1 MPRVSSRRATLVCF
15 SLLIGS
21 SAASVFLGCQK
32 TQQQTTSE
40 TQSQTTET
48 MQAQDPV
55 ARGKYLVTIEGCN
68 DCHTPKLPPTG
79 PMPSYDMARM
89 LSGHPHDEAITAGPK
104 VQDKTWIWSGNAGM
118 TSYSG
123 PWGVSF
129 AANLTPD
136 TTTGLGGW
144 SEDMFIQTLRNGKHM
159 GSGRNLL
166 PPMPWNWVNQMTDE
180 DLKAVFAYLKSIPAV
195 HNEVPQPIPPKS

>member
-1 MPRVSSRRATLVCF
+1 MSRVSFRRATILF
-15 SLLIGS
+15 SLLLIG
-21 SAASVFLGCQK
+21 AVALSVFEGCQK
-32 TQQQTTSE
+32 SQQSTS
-40 TQSQTTET
+40 QSQTTGV

-55 ARGKYLVTIEGCN
+55 ARGKYLVTVASCN

-79 PMPSYDMARM
+79 PLPETDMTRL
-89 LSGHPHDEAITAGPK
+89 LSGHPHDEAITSGPNSA
-104 VQDKTWIWSGNAGM
+104 DKTWVWGGNPGM
-118 TSYSG
+118 TAFYG

-129 AANLTPD
+129 AANLSPD

-159 GSGRNLL
+159 GTGRNLI
-166 PPMPWNWVNQMTDE
+166 PPMPWNWINQMTDE

>member
-1 MPRVSSRRATLVCF
+1 MPRVSSRRATLVCM
-15 SLLIGS
+15 SLLIGT

-40 TQSQTTET
+40 TQSQTTQA

-55 ARGKYLVTIEGCN
+55 ARGKYLVAIGSCN

-79 PMPSYDMARM
+79 PLPEADMTRL
-89 LSGHPHDEAITAGPK
+89 LSGHPHDEVVTSPTF
-104 VQDKTWIWSGNAGM
+104 QDKTWIWGGNPGM
-118 TSYSG
+118 TAFFG
-123 PWGVSF
+123 PWGVSY

-136 TTTGLGGW
+136 TTYGLGGW
-144 SEDMFIQTLRNGKHM
+144 SEDMFIQSLRNGKHM
-159 GSGRNLL
+159 GTGRNLL
-166 PPMPWNWVNQMTDE
+166 PPMPWNWINQMTDE
-180 DLKAVFAYLKSIPAV
+180 DLKAVFAYLKSIPVV

>member
-1 MPRVSSRRATLVCF
+1 
-15 SLLIGS
+15 
-21 SAASVFLGCQK
+21 
-32 TQQQTTSE
+32 
-40 TQSQTTET
+40 

-55 ARGKYLVTIEGCN
+55 ARGKYLVTVAVCN

-79 PMPSYDMARM
+79 PMPQADMTRL
-89 LSGHPHDEAITAGPK
+89 LSGHPHDETITSGPNSA
-104 VQDKTWIWSGNAGM
+104 DKTWMWGGNPGM
-118 TSYSG
+118 TAFYG

-136 TTTGLGGW
+136 TTTGIGGW

-159 GSGRNLL
+159 GTGRNLL
-166 PPMPWNWVNQMTDE
+166 PPMPWDWVSQMTDE

>member
-1 MPRVSSRRATLVCF
+1 MPRLSPRRATIFFVMLV
-15 SLLIGS
+15 IGS

-32 TQQQTTSE
+32 TQQST

-55 ARGKYLVTIEGCN
+55 ARGKYLVTIGSCN

-79 PMPSYDMARM
+79 PMPEADMTRL
-89 LSGHPHDEAITAGPK
+89 LSGHPHDEAITAGPS
-104 VQDKTWIWSGNAGM
+104 VPDKTWIWGGNPGM
-118 TSYSG
+118 TAFYG

-129 AANLTPD
+129 AANLSPD

-159 GSGRNLL
+159 GTGRNLL
-166 PPMPWNWVNQMTDE
+166 PPMPWNWINQMTDE